1 MGNNDDRLA
10 SATDIATNAVDK
22 SSDNVKEGTNIAR
35 GDVAGGIGSIVE
47 NSIDIATHSVDKTKE
62 MITGRRD
69 DAEERKAGRE

>member
-35 GDVAGGIGSIVE
+35 GDVAGGIGSIVK
-47 NSIDIATHSVDKTKE
+47 NSIDIATGSVDKTKE